1 MGDELGSLF
10 SFLWSD
16 YLNLHQKWNEYLELF
31 ATDEKRL
38 HILNETAPGF
48 FRIVQDMLWQSILV
62 HLCRISDGVGHPKKS
77 NAVIRRMLLITPEMV
92 DELEPL
98 LLKVERSTSF
108 AREARN
114 KQLAH
119 SDLDVALR
127 QAEPPKFGSRSDI
140 RSAIDSIDAVMH
152 LVELRYPKSATAYNA
167 IRNIGG
173 ARNLLY
179 YLREGLQA
187 QNARMERFRSGSP
200 LPEDLKPIP
209 PL

>member
-16 YLNLHQKWNEYLELF
+16 YLMLHQKWNEYLELF

-48 FRIVQDMLWQSILV
+48 FRLVQDMLWQGVLI
-62 HLCRISDGVGHPKKS
+62 HLCRISDGVGSDKKS
-77 NAVIRRMLLITPEMV
+77 NAVIRRLLLLAPDMV
-92 DELEPL
+92 GELEPL
-98 LLKVERSTSF
+98 LLSVEKSTAF

-119 SDLDVALR
+119 SDLGVALG
-127 QAEPPKFGSRSDI
+127 QIDYPKLGSRTDV
-140 RSAIDSIDAVMH
+140 RNAIDSIDQVMH
-152 LVELRYPKSATAYNA
+152 VVELRYLKTATAYNA

-173 ARNLLY
+173 AKNLLY
-179 YLREGLQA
+179 YLREGLNA
-187 QNARMERFRSGSP
+187 QDARMERFRAGKP
-200 LPEDLKPIP
+200 LPEDMKPIP

>member
-16 YLNLHQKWNEYLELF
+16 YLNLHQKWNEYIELF

-48 FRIVQDMLWQSILV
+48 FRLVQDMLWQGILV
-62 HLCRISDGVGHPKKS
+62 HLCRISDSVEHSKKS
-77 NAVIRRMLLITPEMV
+77 NAVIRRMLLLAPDMV
-92 DELEPL
+92 DQLEPL
-98 LLKVERSTSF
+98 LLEVERSTAF

-119 SDLDVALR
+119 SDLDVALSQIDR
-127 QAEPPKFGSRSDI
+127 PKLGSRSDI
-140 RSAIDSIDAVMH
+140 RSAIESIDQVMH
-152 LVELRYPKSATAYNA
+152 VVELRYLKTATAYNA

-173 ARNLLY
+173 AKNLLY
-179 YLREGLQA
+179 YLRERLRA
-187 QNARMERFRSGSP
+187 QNGRMERLRSGSP
-200 LPEDLKPIP
+200 LPEDLKLIP